1 MSEDELEAARRG
13 QAELVRTSL
22 YSTHICQK
30 YYGCFLSDVTFSRPF
45 SMLKILLFSRL
56 NDWARRLEADLQVQL
71 VSVV

>member
-22 YSTHICQK
+22 YSTHILAV
-30 YYGCFLSDVTFSRPF
+30 LSDVTFSRPF
-45 SMLKILLFSRL
+45 DMFKVLLFSRL
-56 NDWARRLEADLQVQL
+56 NGWARRLEADLQVQL

>member
-30 YYGCFLSDVTFSRPF
+30 KYYGCFVRGHTFKTF
-45 SMLKILLFSRL
+45 
-56 NDWARRLEADLQVQL
+56 
-71 VSVV
+71 